1 MTKLGL
7 MVYGFCRAGATR
19 KVDLT
24 FGNGGVELEYVSCL
38 KTNQMKHL
46 LPALIALNGLFAQG
60 QVDWDLRFS
69 DDVMNVAFG
78 EEYDFLTTRTSVF
91 RSVAGMNEWIEC
103 NWTLGIVRDGTSV
116 LNGLSWNNERLVV
129 AALDNGYFMSEDLG
143 ESFVQTGPTGFGC
156 GSESILHLDEGE
168 LVATMGGFQRGL
180 WKCGQSPSTNWS
192 RNYSVGADQRDIQ
205 QVGEDLF
212 AVSHSGNH
220 PGGILQSSDYGGS
233 WQLVFGTQYAGNP
246 SSYVIL
252 ENTLIFISWDGVVHH
267 IDMTTWSELTSFSS
281 AIVSPSD
288 MLEVEGVLFL
298 TSWDGGVYRS
308 EDLGQSWEDIG
319 PNNSSFYKLVLQ
331 GDELFAAGETGLW
344 TVSAP
349 GFSSG
354 CTDPEA
360 CNYNSFAVE
369 DDGSCAYPAYGQDCN
384 GDCAGG
390 TAWHVDG
397 NASEADA
404 TGEAVAPFATIQ
416 AAADVACEGDT
427 IFVAPGVYLENVSLT
442 QSHVVLT
449 GYAYS
454 EVSEPIAEQVII
466 DGGELGTT
474 LFVSGE
480 YTELAHLT
488 IQNGRSGF
496 GAGLYLDGSHHSW
509 IHDCVI
515 RDNVGT
521 GDITAHGI
529 QLGASHCVIEDC
541 LVTGNYGRKHTINAG
556 GSDNVIRN
564 CRIVDNTAWET
575 GGGIVAY
582 TDRMLIENCLIANN
596 EGGGI
601 TTYND
606 NTVVDHC
613 TVTGNGGFG
622 FFIWCLDDADM
633 YVSNTV
639 ASGNGSTEVKIQQTG
654 NQVGTFH
661 VRNSLIEE
669 GVDYEWTSVYKVI
682 DSDASLL
689 ELSPNL
695 TDDYT
700 LSSISPAIGHGTDFR
715 YDFDGL
721 LEGEGSVE
729 DLSGDARPQPS
740 GTMPDLGCF
749 EHPLGMPE
757 PTFGCTDSSACN
769 YEAGVTDDDGSCIFP
784 TCDDITACNYD
795 PDAVCGGGVCIPSG
809 CLEPEACNFNPNAE
823 CEGEMRLPCYLGRLL
838 RLPGLGFC
846 GSDVRCC
853 GVDFGEKQFGRS
865 RNSAYLRHVLR
876 RLDNDGVV
884 AWLTCLS
891 TQFGPMR

>member
-1 MTKLGL
+1 MKHVFALLALVMMSSGYAQVPESLVGDGL
-7 MVYGFCRAGATR
+7 VAWWPFEGNFNDFSGNNNHCNVNGLVPFVEDRNGIPSAAIS
-19 KVDLT
+19 
-24 FGNGGVELEYVSCL
+24 FSGNGSNFLSVIYSQESFTFTEGLSISAWVNSNSGSGDRRVLQMGGTDASGKGFHIL
-38 KTNQMKHL
+38 KRNTRLGYKLQEGGAND
-46 LPALIALNGLFAQG
+46 P
-60 QVDWDLRFS
+60 
-69 DDVMNVAFG
+69 AFG
-78 EEYDFLTTRTSVF
+78 LWSGSAATTPISLGEWHHIVFSVDFASLQWNTFLDGVLVESGISPIPFEDNQIPLVF
-91 RSVAGMNEWIEC
+91 TQTFEIGRKM
-103 NWTLGIVRDGTSV
+103 GTSN
-116 LNGLSWNNERLVV
+116 NGDAWSGFIDDIGIWNR
-129 AALDNGYFMSEDLG
+129 DLG
-143 ESFVQTGPTGFGC
+143 TEEVQQ
-156 GSESILHLDEGE
+156 
-168 LVATMGGFQRGL
+168 M
-180 WKCGQSPSTNWS
+180 
-192 RNYSVGADQRDIQ
+192 
-205 QVGEDLF
+205 F
-212 AVSHSGNH
+212 AM
-220 PGGILQSSDYGGS
+220 Q
-233 WQLVFGTQYAGNP
+233 
-246 SSYVIL
+246 
-252 ENTLIFISWDGVVHH
+252 
-267 IDMTTWSELTSFSS
+267 
-281 AIVSPSD
+281 
-288 MLEVEGVLFL
+288 
-298 TSWDGGVYRS
+298 
-308 EDLGQSWEDIG
+308 
-319 PNNSSFYKLVLQ
+319 
-331 GDELFAAGETGLW
+331 
-344 TVSAP
+344 TV
-349 GFSSG
+349 G
-354 CTDPEA
+354 CTDEAA
-360 CNYNSFAVE
+360 CNYDAFVLE

-384 GDCAGG
+384 GDCASG

-488 IQNGRSGF
+488 IQNGRSGY

-582 TDRMLIENCLIANN
+582 TDRMLIENCLIASN

-661 VRNSLIEE
+661 VRNSLIEG

-695 TDDYT
+695 TGDYT

-729 DLSGDARPQPS
+729 DLSGDTRPQPS

-769 YEAGVTDDDGSCIFP
+769 FEAGVTDDDGSCIFP

-823 CEGEMRLPCYLGRLL
+823 CEGETCDYTCCPGPGCCDLPAVWDSAAQMCVVVESICGEGTTWDESLQQC
-838 RLPGLGFC
+838 LPEDMCFA
-846 GSDVRCC
+846 D
-853 GVDFGEKQFGRS
+853 
-865 RNSAYLRHVLR
+865 
-876 RLDNDGVV
+876 LDNDGVV
-884 AWLTCLS
+884 GMADLLDLL
-891 TQFGPMR
+891 TQFGSECAE